1 MQGQL
6 PKMAPNSATTLDIT
20 EEILKSKWG
29 RKKKKAWEGLP
40 KVKMNPAFKLST
52 LKIYPV
58 SKTLELPLKSMLVIN
73 QPS

>member
-6 PKMAPNSATTLDIT
+6 PKMAPNSATTLDIM
-20 EEILKSKWG
+20 EEILKSKGG
-29 RKKKKAWEGLP
+29 RKKKAWEGLP

-58 SKTLELPLKSMLVIN
+58 SKTLQLPLKSCW
-73 QPS
+73 